1 MKSGLTSSPL
11 KFTMV
16 YAESV
21 GPSSAGEKF
30 LTEES
35 GGLSLSMKSGNA

>member
-1 MKSGLTSSPL
+1 MKSGLISSPL
-11 KFTMV
+11 KFTM
-16 YAESV
+16 AFAKSV

-35 GGLSLSMKSGNA
+35 EGLSLSMKSGNA